1 MARNTV
7 NAVADALD
15 GPAGWAIAI
24 GALVLAV
31 YVVNNIIVGDVNG
44 VKDSLTIGP
53 QNGQSWS
60 DYLFGS
66 S

>member
-60 DYLFGS
+60 NYLFGTD
-66 S
+66 